1 MSDSNKESVVHTT
14 AESSNPRIAILPGTS
29 LSTESHTL
37 QITQHRLNG
46 RNFREWFQSVAL
58 VIKGKGKYGHLSGE
72 VTAPS
77 KDAVDYQRWE
87 AEDSIIMAWLI
98 NSMEQKIG
106 RTYLFYKTA
115 EEVWDVVQEI
125 YSDLEN
131 TAQCFEIRSAIRNTK
146 QGNSSVTEYYNT
158 LLELWQEMDLFYD
171 PNWECK
177 ADGLKYSK
185 MLEKERVFDFF
196 HGLNSDLDEVRGR
209 LLGTKPLP
217 SLREVFAEVRREE
230 SRKRVMLTATDS
242 HTSSALA
249 ATKREEFSRD
259 KPWCEHCN
267 KPFHTKDTCWK
278 LHGKPA
284 NWKPRGKREK
294 ERSAYTTSVAATPPL
309 EKGMQLNLSTEQ
321 VLFLQR
327 LLQDTHLGKETDN
340 TATTATT
347 FPVQRGSAE
356 IFQQFQS
363 HRQPRDKE
371 LTVLL
376 ADGNTSAVM
385 GEGDISIGGLKLKTV
400 LYVPNL
406 KCNLLSVSKLT
417 QDMDCIVTFLP
428 SHCIFQ
434 DRSSGKMI
442 GSAEETDGLYW
453 LSENKAS
460 LDQATHSAFRRK
472 IFFNYERRIRMRSP
486 PEKVFEYFASCQ
498 TRDGEIVMTSADLMR
513 AIVPVFPPS
522 ESNLVRDGYLR
533 GERDPGDLRCRPS
546 EFFML
551 FDTNNDGHISFKEY
565 IFFVTLL
572 SIPEP
577 SFSAAFKMFDIDCSG
592 EIDRDE
598 FKRVMNLMRAHNR
611 QGAHHRDG
619 RRGGVRVGDSVEN
632 GGLVEYF
639 FGKDG
644 KQRLRHD
651 KFVQFLQ
658 SLHDEMVRLEFAHYD
673 YKSRGTISAK
683 DFALSMVASADLR
696 HLNKFLDRVDE
707 LSNELKFGNIRITF
721 EEFKDFA
728 ELRKQLLPFSC
739 ALFSYAEANGLLTRK
754 DIQRAALQVCGISL
768 TDNVIEIIFHVFDA
782 NRDGS
787 LSSDEF
793 IRVLHKRERDI
804 ARPTESGILD
814 FISCC
819 CNCSFS
825 KSVTRF
831 IY

>member
-1 MSDSNKESVVHTT
+1 MCGYLNLLFSDRYLCAAIHRKKESRAVNSASNFPFLHIYFFFFFFFITKLSLPQKLPFFLQNRSKILHSVL
-14 AESSNPRIAILPGTS
+14 AMSLGGPLKRSSPSIYGLNLTERLLFRPISTLPPPSPSPSPSCTGTNSGKNPSSFRSFLRWISGIS
-29 LSTESHTL
+29 LSS
-37 QITQHRLNG
+37 G
-46 RNFREWFQSVAL
+46 VGL
-58 VIKGKGKYGHLSGE
+58 VTYSAVSG
-72 VTAPS
+72 
-77 KDAVDYQRWE
+77 
-87 AEDSIIMAWLI
+87 
-98 NSMEQKIG
+98 
-106 RTYLFYKTA
+106 
-115 EEVWDVVQEI
+115 
-125 YSDLEN
+125 
-131 TAQCFEIRSAIRNTK
+131 
-146 QGNSSVTEYYNT
+146 
-158 LLELWQEMDLFYD
+158 
-171 PNWECK
+171 
-177 ADGLKYSK
+177 
-185 MLEKERVFDFF
+185 
-196 HGLNSDLDEVRGR
+196 
-209 LLGTKPLP
+209 KPLL
-217 SLREVFAEVRREE
+217 SFA
-230 SRKRVMLTATDS
+230 DW
-242 HTSSALA
+242 SSAV
-249 ATKREEFSRD
+249 
-259 KPWCEHCN
+259 
-267 KPFHTKDTCWK
+267 
-278 LHGKPA
+278 
-284 NWKPRGKREK
+284 
-294 ERSAYTTSVAATPPL
+294 TSEV
-309 EKGMQLNLSTEQ
+309 
-321 VLFLQR
+321 
-327 LLQDTHLGKETDN
+327 
-340 TATTATT
+340 
-347 FPVQRGSAE
+347 
-356 IFQQFQS
+356 
-363 HRQPRDKE
+363 
-371 LTVLL
+371 
-376 ADGNTSAVM
+376 
-385 GEGDISIGGLKLKTV
+385 
-400 LYVPNL
+400 
-406 KCNLLSVSKLT
+406 
-417 QDMDCIVTFLP
+417 
-428 SHCIFQ
+428 
-434 DRSSGKMI
+434 
-442 GSAEETDGLYW
+442 
-453 LSENKAS
+453 S
-460 LDQATHSAFRRK
+460 LDDLASNHKFIFGSAFRRK